1 MDKKIKKSLAVGAL
15 IGGAV
20 AGFAMSKT
28 GRNLGR
34 KIAVE
39 AEELYVQLT
48 KKAGMLADMSK
59 EKYEELAERIGDE
72 YAKKKQMAVA
82 AQKDLVKKLKAKWAD
97 YQVDTLYREL
107 QKSFKRVGDKSK
119 EAYAELVEEVVS
131 EYGKQK
137 KLAGVM
143 RAKLE
148 RDLKARW
155 KDLKKTTEE

>member
-1 MDKKIKKSLAVGAL
+1 MDKKIKKGLAVGAL

-28 GRNLGR
+28 GRKLGK

-39 AEELYVQLT
+39 AEDLYAELS

-59 EKYEELAERIGDE
+59 EKYEELAERIGEE

-97 YQVDTLYREL
+97 YQVDALYREL
-107 QKSFKRVGDKSK
+107 QKSFKRIGDKSK
-119 EAYAELVEEVVS
+119 EAYAALVEEVVA

-137 KLAGVM
+137 KLAGTM
-143 RAKLE
+143 RLKLE
-148 RDLKARW
+148 RDLKSRW
-155 KDLKKTTEE
+155 KEIQEKNK